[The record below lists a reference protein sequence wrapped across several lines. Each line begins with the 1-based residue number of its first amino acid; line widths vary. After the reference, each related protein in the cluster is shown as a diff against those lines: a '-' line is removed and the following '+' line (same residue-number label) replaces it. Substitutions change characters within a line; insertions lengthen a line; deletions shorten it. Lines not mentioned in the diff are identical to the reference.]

1 MADTKRDYYEVLGL
15 QKGAGEDE
23 IKKAYR
29 QLAKKYHPDM
39 NPGDK
44 DAEMKFKEINEAYA
58 ILSDPEKKARY
69 DQYGHDGVDP
79 SMGGGGYGDFGG
91 FGGFDFSDIFS
102 SFFGGGGG
110 SGSSGGGARRNIPI
124 QGEDLQYRLSISFE
138 EAAFGCKKTVTYN
151 RIEKCPECGSSGAA
165 KGSEAETCQTCHGTG
180 QVKVTQRTAL
190 GMFQSTRTCDA
201 CHGTGKIIKNPCKNC
216 SGKGYVKITK
226 KIDVTI
232 PAGIDDGER
241 LGLPGLGNDGRNGGS
256 AGDLIVLISVRPHT
270 IFERDGYNIY
280 CEVPVTFTEAAL
292 GAEIDVP
299 TLEGDVKYTIPEGTQ
314 TGSSFT
320 IKGKGIQAVKSTRRG
335 DLIFTV
341 AVEVPK
347 NLSEEQKDILRKFA
361 GSCGEKNNS
370 KKASF
375 FKKKFRDKD
384 K

>member
-69 DQYGHDGVDP
+69 DQYGHEGVDP

-256 AGDLIVLISVRPHT
+256 AGDLNVLISVRPHT

>member
-58 ILSDPEKKARY
+58 ILSDPEKRARY
-69 DQYGHDGVDP
+69 DQYGHEGVDP

-110 SGSSGGGARRNIPI
+110 SGSGARRNIPV

-314 TGSSFT
+314 TGTSFT

-347 NLSEEQKDILRKFA
+347 NLSEEQKEILRKFA